1 MASIMDCSE
10 SDYYDTDKESY
21 ATSSQPVQKKKKLN
35 YKQKIRNEWLQIKAF
50 QGWLKPPTPGNSK
63 PMCTQCACNLTCSK
77 TAIERHSKSAAHIRL
92 QKSSQQ
98 QCSISDSFQKLQ
110 QPAAYRMLTES
121 RICAFIAQ
129 NNLPFTISKPL
140 VNLIKETCPSN
151 TSEKESLKQLKMCA
165 TKCTNVMRQG
175 LGYKFSRDLVDRLK
189 HTKFSIIPDETT
201 DVGSEK
207 QLAICVVYFD
217 QDTFEVV
224 TAFLDM
230 VIVQKCDAETLYS
243 AIKQCFQEKNT
254 PLENIIGYS
263 SDTCNVMFG
272 EKQSVVALM
281 KAEFPHITFVKCS
294 CHMIHLC
301 VSHAC
306 LKLSTSLEDLCRNV
320 FPHFSRSSLRQHELT
335 EFQNFLDI
343 KPHKMLAFG
352 QTRWLSL
359 EACVTRLLEQWDA
372 LSLYFTAIV
381 SEERDPSYV
390 TESILMSLK
399 NDFIKAQ
406 LQFIHVQLKRA
417 TEFNKMFQSTKPML
431 HCLHDKVKDL
441 LLQLMSDFIQVS
453 HLRNC
458 DPFTLDVRNTHLQ
471 VPVSQLYLGIHATD
485 TIQNSVLCKD
495 HEGVKQ
501 FKLKCRDFL
510 LELIDQIRT
519 RFNTRSFKILSF
531 LVPKNALNLKPNSL
545 REVFEAYPYL
555 NDICDKESA
564 DLEWRKLG
572 LEGLFSEELDVSQFW
587 KQQVSLKD
595 DDGNQK
601 YPNLSKVVGCALALP
616 HSNAAVERVFSQVS
630 LIKTDLRNSLKTA
643 SLVSLLHVKNGL
655 HTAGISAHQI
665 QMDDKLK
672 KALSNIDYDATD
684 TECQNILRERYGQ

>member
-1 MASIMDCSE
+1 MASNRESSD
-10 SDYYDTDKESY
+10 SDYYNTDKESS
-21 ATSSQPVQKKKKLN
+21 ASSSQPVRKKKKLD
-35 YKQKIRNEWLQIKAF
+35 YKQKFRKEWLQIKAF
-50 QGWLKPPTPGNSK
+50 QGWLKPPTLGSSK
-63 PMCTQCACNLTCSK
+63 PMCTLCVCELTCSK
-77 TAIERHSKSAAHIRL
+77 TGIDRHGQSSAHIRL
-92 QKSSQQ
+92 QKASLQ
-98 QCSISDSFQKLQ
+98 QCSVSASFQKQL

-129 NNLPFTISKPL
+129 NDLPFSICKPL
-140 VNLIKETCPSN
+140 VDLIKEVCPSN
-151 TSEKESLKQLKMCA
+151 ISEKESLKQLKMCA

-175 LGYKFSRDLVDRLK
+175 LGYRFSRNLADCLK

-201 DVGSEK
+201 DVGTEK

-224 TAFLDM
+224 TAFFDM

-243 AIKQCFQEKNT
+243 AIKRCFQEKNI

-272 EKQSVVALM
+272 ERQSVVALM
-281 KAEFPHITFVKCS
+281 KAEFPHVTFVRCS

-320 FPHFSRSSLRQHELT
+320 FSHFSRSSLRQHELT

-359 EACVTRLLEQWDA
+359 EACVSRLLEQWDA
-372 LSLYFTAIV
+372 LSLYFTAII
-381 SEERDPSYV
+381 SEKRDPSYV
-390 TESILMSLK
+390 TESILKSLK

-406 LQFIHVQLKRA
+406 LQFIRVQLKRA

-441 LLQLMSDFIQVS
+441 LLQVMSDFIQVS

-458 DPFTLDVRNTHLQ
+458 DPFTLDVHNTHLQ
-471 VPVSQLYLGIHATD
+471 VPVSQLYLGIQATD
-485 TIQNSVLCKD
+485 TIQKSVLCKD
-495 HEGVKQ
+495 LEGVKQ
-501 FKLKCRDFL
+501 FKLSCRAFL

-519 RFNTRSFKILSF
+519 RFNTRSFKMLSF

-545 REVFEAYPYL
+545 REVFEAYPYM

-572 LEGLFSEELDVSQFW
+572 LEGLYREEKDVSEFW
-587 KQQVSLKD
+587 KQQLSLKD
-595 DDGNQK
+595 VSGDQK

-630 LIKTDLRNSLKTA
+630 LIKTDLRNSLKTT

-655 HTAGISAHQI
+655 HTAGISAHQLK
-665 QMDDKLK
+665 MDGNLK
-672 KALSNIDYDATD
+672 EALSNIDHDATD
-684 TECQNILRERYGQ
+684 AECQNILRERFKK